1 MTIKTTSLAAFG
13 AALLAV
19 GASGAVAQST
29 TTTDPALSTD
39 TTMPMDDNDGD
50 EGKWG
55 LLGLLGLAGLLGLK
69 KRDNDHRHTNNTT
82 GTGTGTGTR

>member
-19 GASGAVAQST
+19 SASGAVAQST